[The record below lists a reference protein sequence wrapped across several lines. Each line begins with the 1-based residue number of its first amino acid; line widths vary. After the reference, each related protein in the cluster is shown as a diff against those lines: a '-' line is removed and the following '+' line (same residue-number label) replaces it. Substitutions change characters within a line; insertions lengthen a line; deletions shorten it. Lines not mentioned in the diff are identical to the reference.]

1 MKNILVFIFMLIS
14 ISGFSQNRFS
24 NLFTEADSIFNSLI
38 EVKSDSLFVSE
49 SLKSIESMGDLR
61 VTMRSADVILL
72 YWKGYTDCAIKVNEA
87 GSIDYRELEK
97 QIRQQV
103 LVIQK
108 ISRKANK

>member
-1 MKNILVFIFMLIS
+1 MKKALVIIFMLIS
-14 ISGFSQNRFS
+14 ISVFSQNRFE
-24 NLFTEADSIFNSLI
+24 NLFAEADSVFNILI
-38 EVKSDSLFVSE
+38 EAKSDSLFVSE
-49 SLKSIESMGDLR
+49 SLKSIESLASLK
-61 VTMRSADVILL
+61 VTMRAADVILL

-108 ISRKANK
+108 LIRKSK